1 MYGNVAAKLD
11 PDRGL
16 SRNRR
21 GMYIRLPVLLY
32 DKLLR
37 LAAIRRQSTGS
48 PVSMNSVIVELI
60 EQAKEKSS

>member
-1 MYGNVAAKLD
+1 MAQKTD

-16 SRNRR
+16 SRSRR

-37 LAAIRRQSTGS
+37 IAALRRQATGS

-60 EQAKEKSS
+60 EQVKEKSP